1 MLLISGIYRVP
12 YLDFARF
19 DYMDTAGLAFI
30 KRVLFVC
37 LMAMLGSTLRWRE
50 AIGTKF
56 TLLCGIWVLIH
67 LGLWLLHREH
77 DSLYFQRL
85 VQIAFVWVFVNYVLQ
100 RREVDRKPFFGLL
113 DLFYPPYFAIVCL
126 LVILC
131 SFNLEFGREITL
143 GFGGNS
149 FGFSIWLSQFVFL
162 TFFVSMNLN
171 NKSQSIRN
179 AIVCVTPIL
188 MLQIFTGGRAGLFAS
203 LLIFIYFSYQH
214 SGFRVFVW
222 CAPYLAAVLYF
233 SRSFSDWIGQT
244 AGINTAGYETAE
256 NIALGGS
263 IGVSIFRVPPI
274 NNNPSFHGYE
284 FLNWLDAL
292 LSYRLTIMD
301 SALSRIDFSSLY
313 GLGVNNFMGSLPSGE
328 MNHVHNIYIR
338 ALGELGVVGFVT
350 LIAIMILPFRKQWV
364 SFFKQLVS
372 LGKSKSVSQKN
383 TNAMLFYISV
393 VILVGMLHSEF
404 ITTALSTC
412 LLFWLCYAE
421 TLRAQA
427 ATNLGGS

>member
-1 MLLISGIYRVP
+1 
-12 YLDFARF
+12 
-19 DYMDTAGLAFI
+19 MDTAGLAFI

-203 LLIFIYFSYQH
+203 LLIFIYF
-214 SGFRVFVW
+214 V
-222 CAPYLAAVLYF
+222 
-233 SRSFSDWIGQT
+233 I
-244 AGINTAGYETAE
+244 I
-256 NIALGGS
+256 
-263 IGVSIFRVPPI
+263 
-274 NNNPSFHGYE
+274 
-284 FLNWLDAL
+284 
-292 LSYRLTIMD
+292 
-301 SALSRIDFSSLY
+301 
-313 GLGVNNFMGSLPSGE
+313 
-328 MNHVHNIYIR
+328 
-338 ALGELGVVGFVT
+338 
-350 LIAIMILPFRKQWV
+350 
-364 SFFKQLVS
+364 
-372 LGKSKSVSQKN
+372 KN
-383 TNAMLFYISV
+383 
-393 VILVGMLHSEF
+393 
-404 ITTALSTC
+404 
-412 LLFWLCYAE
+412 
-421 TLRAQA
+421 
-427 ATNLGGS
+427 